1 MKTRFFT
8 GLFASALA
16 AMILLTGCPNP
27 DNKIPPN
34 CFDGILNNGEQ
45 LIDCGGPCEECD
57 HCIDGIFQPD
67 LGETWL
73 DCGGE
78 CGPCDP
84 CANGIQDTLELG
96 GDETGVDCG
105 GTNCGPCGDLCGD
118 GLLNGNET
126 QIDCNEGPY
135 VDNNGNNVYD
145 FGDVYTGNC
154 QICPSCSDGIMNGTE
169 IGVDC
174 GGTMCQVCANE
185 SNCTNNLIDGD
196 EFWTDCGGTNC
207 PDCMRIVDWT
217 VGGVSHTSITY
228 AESYSNFDFDVTGT
242 TITDVSF
249 QVKINEP
256 ASGWI
261 PGIVINLNPSVTD
274 ALVYLDANG
283 TSYSTTTNGASG
295 TFTLIKFTDTPAPG
309 YIRGSFTGTLKA
321 SNGATVNITNGL
333 FQVKFQ

>member
-1 MKTRFFT
+1 
-8 GLFASALA
+8 
-16 AMILLTGCPNP
+16 
-27 DNKIPPN
+27 
-34 CFDGILNNGEQ
+34 
-45 LIDCGGPCEECD
+45 
-57 HCIDGIFQPD
+57 
-67 LGETWL
+67 
-73 DCGGE
+73 
-78 CGPCDP
+78 
-84 CANGIQDTLELG
+84 
-96 GDETGVDCG
+96 
-105 GTNCGPCGDLCGD
+105 
-118 GLLNGNET
+118 
-126 QIDCNEGPY
+126 
-135 VDNNGNNVYD
+135 
-145 FGDVYTGNC
+145 NC